1 MPSHVAPLHYVAI
14 EYCLDDNSED
24 NGGIE
29 TSGQHRFL
37 YGVESWIDGVDQ
49 QLEGLQEGELLELRL
64 DSGAAA
70 LVVYHLLPQ
79 LDLPET
85 ESNLALRVKIVE
97 VVKAEP
103 REVIKALA
111 ATVHCCD
118 HCGDH

>member
-1 MPSHVAPLHYVAI
+1 MPSHVTPLHHVTI
-14 EYCLDDNSED
+14 EYRLEDNSGD
-24 NGGIE
+24 NGSIE

-49 QLEGLQEGELLELRL
+49 QLEGLQEGEHLELRL
-64 DSGAAA
+64 DYEAAA
-70 LVVYHLLPQ
+70 LVIYHLVPHLELPR
-79 LDLPET
+79 T
-85 ESNLALRVKIVE
+85 KSNLALRVKIVE

-118 HCGDH
+118 DCGGH